1 MSLIVS
7 GWPPPGGKKKLLLT
21 LFWCIHSF
29 IHSRWTTPLANGSLY
44 FLSCR
49 VYLWQMETAPLKVR
63 MAKKPTIVCFKRTTF
78 SLALRSK
85 SGAKAF
91 DLRRVPSDAPK
102 LRTTD
107 HWALKSYKNSW
118 MQLPCKSDFGV
129 QLNVSGPAEIA
140 SPLPLSRPLHPRS
153 RMPKWRR

>member
-21 LFWCIHSF
+21 LFWCINSF
-29 IHSRWTTPLANGSLY
+29 SAPHNCWWFTLLYLLQNLPLTDGNGTTEGENG
-44 FLSCR
+44 
-49 VYLWQMETAPLKVR
+49 
-63 MAKKPTIVCFKRTTF
+63 KKPTTVCFKLTAF
-78 SLALRSK
+78 SLALRSEP
-85 SGAKAF
+85 GAKAC

-129 QLNVSGPAEIA
+129 QLNESGPAGIA
-140 SPLPLSRPLHPRS
+140 SPLSSPLHPRS
-153 RMPKWRR
+153 LTPMWRR